1 MKFLDD
7 LRVLFA
13 RNVRGSLRNPVWLF
27 IGLFQPIL
35 YLLLFAPLL
44 SNLGSVPGFPQG
56 GAITVFTP
64 GLLVMLSLFT
74 TAFAGFGLVDHI
86 RNGFVE
92 RILVTPSS
100 RLAILLAYVL
110 RDISILL
117 IQSALVVL
125 LALPMGL
132 SVSLPGLLIVFAMMV
147 LTGTIMASC
156 SYALALLLKQED
168 SLASMINTVA
178 TPLLLLSGIT
188 LPLTLAPKIIRSIAS
203 VNPFAY
209 EVTASRALFRGDFT
223 DPAILLGVL
232 MLGGLAVLAFW
243 WAMRSFRRAAA

>member
-1 MKFLDD
+1 MKFLTD

-13 RNVRGSLRNPVWLF
+13 RSVKASLRNPIWLF

-64 GLLVMLSLFT
+64 GLLVMLALFT
-74 TAFAGFGLVDHI
+74 AAFAGFGLVEHI
-86 RNGFVE
+86 RNGFIE

-100 RLAILLAYVL
+100 RLAILLAFVL
-110 RDISILL
+110 RDIAVLL
-117 IQSALVVL
+117 IQSILVVM

-132 SVSLPGLLIVFAMMV
+132 SVSLPGLLVVFAMTV
-147 LTGTIMASC
+147 LTVTIMASC

-168 SLASMINTVA
+168 SLASVINTVA

-203 VNPFAY
+203 INPLAY
-209 EVTASRALFRGDFT
+209 EVTASRALFRGNFT
-223 DPAILLGVL
+223 DPSILLGLL
-232 MLGGLAVLAFW
+232 MLAGLAVLAFW